1 MTSGS
6 PEGPHQPPVP
16 HAVAAGGHRVIG
28 AKHVRDG
35 RPCQDDI
42 RVVQGI
48 GLTIVAVAD
57 GHGSSVHAE
66 VGARIA
72 VEVTT
77 EALTNFVDNLGADL
91 RADPRAVHAFAQ
103 HPFRVQLVRE
113 WARRVREVG
122 GSEDVDLKEYG
133 STLLFSAVTPEFVL
147 LGQLGDGD
155 ILVVEGS
162 GSVSRPIP
170 GDPTSFA
177 EETLSLCLPEAS
189 SSLRVLVTPRSAAET
204 LLLISTDGY
213 AKSYATDL
221 DFERIGPDYLEMV
234 RELGVAGVEGHLEE
248 FLTAVTKGGSGDDV
262 ALGLIYM
269 TGRSSAAPDAGSVT
283 GELDAG
289 GAPTE
294 ARSETPRPDVTDP
307 ATPTANSD
315 PGEVQ

>member
-1 MTSGS
+1 M
-6 PEGPHQPPVP
+6 
-16 HAVAAGGHRVIG
+16 
-28 AKHVRDG
+28 
-35 RPCQDDI
+35 
-42 RVVQGI
+42 VQG
-48 GLTIVAVAD
+48 GGCAIVAVAD
-57 GHGSSVHAE
+57 GHGSSLHAD

-72 VEVTT
+72 VEVTA

-122 GSEDVDLKEYG
+122 GNDDVDLKEYG
-133 STLLFSAVTPEFVL
+133 STLLFAAVTPEFLL

-170 GDPTSFA
+170 TDPTSFA

-189 SSLRVLVTPRSAAET
+189 SSLRVLVTPRPADET

-262 ALGLIYM
+262 ALGLIYI
-269 TGRSSAAPDAGSVT
+269 TGRRSAPPDAGSVT
-283 GELDAG
+283 GEPDPV
-289 GAPTE
+289 GAPPV
-294 ARSETPRPDVTDP
+294 APSETPAPNGAD
-307 ATPTANSD
+307 ATNPPANSE
-315 PGEVQ
+315 PGEEQ